1 MAAVEEVVLLP
12 RAAMVAVAD
21 LAGARAHPTPDS
33 HARIR
38 AMAREV
44 VSHQVSHG
52 KPMHRGSATRKRH
65 ASTASNSART
75 HAARAWTWAKTSAMT
90 LTNANLPAMCQQ
102 ASHHPAC
109 PRAAAVV
116 AVEAA
121 IVVVA
126 AETSVE
132 AARALVAAAVVAE
145 QVVADAATARAVVA
159 VHSAADK
166 KKRALRALFNAF

>member
-1 MAAVEEVVLLP
+1 MAATAVVVEEVVRLLK
-12 RAAMVAVAD
+12 AAMVAVAD

-38 AMAREV
+38 AMAREA

-52 KPMHRGSATRKRH
+52 KPTHRVSATRKRH

-75 HAARAWTWAKTSAMT
+75 RAARAWTWAKTSAMT

-102 ASHHPAC
+102 ASHHLAC

-116 AVEAA
+116 AAEAA

-132 AARALVAAAVVAE
+132 AARALAAAVVAE
-145 QVVADAATARAVVA
+145 QVVADAATARAVA
-159 VHSAADK
+159 AAHTAADK
-166 KKRALRALFNAF
+166 TKRAHRALF